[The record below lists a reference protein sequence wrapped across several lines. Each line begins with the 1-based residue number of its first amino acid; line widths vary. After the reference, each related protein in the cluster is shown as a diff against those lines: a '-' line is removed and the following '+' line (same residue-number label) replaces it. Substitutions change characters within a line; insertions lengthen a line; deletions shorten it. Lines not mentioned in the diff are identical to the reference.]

1 MGRYDKIKVYNGS
14 AWVKPTHLR
23 IYNGSSYTDLGKDD
37 SDNKTPLHV
46 YDANGNLQR
55 VTLNK
60 KINTVAG
67 EKYTSGAWNMLPID
81 GYNWNW
87 TGAAMA
93 IECMIRRTDN
103 SDKRVFY
110 VGKPGYFLEVYW
122 LADGRIR
129 INSQYGD
136 GTVNSYYSSNYI
148 KTTNSWTYLYIYTG
162 QQSSGGKGTVN
173 WGGTI
178 TNIWTNAFE
187 VSGTTN
193 VVGSSG
199 LHFKSTFTCQGRKY
213 NFGVTYFSKNMETI
227 SGTDGSTYQNVNHVD
242 TSYETTTWE

>member
-1 MGRYDKIKVYNGS
+1 MGRYDKIKVYDGKNWVQPSSIRVHDGS
-14 AWVKPTHLR
+14 KFV
-23 IYNGSSYTDLGKDD
+23 DLGTNT
-37 SDNKTPLHV
+37 SDNKTPLYV
-46 YDANGNLQR
+46 VDANKNKVR
-55 VTLNK
+55 VTLDK
-60 KINTVAG
+60 QINTIAG

-110 VGKPGYFLEVYW
+110 VGKAGYFLEVYW

-129 INSQYGD
+129 INSQYAN
-136 GTVNSYYSSNYI
+136 GTVSTYYSSNYI
-148 KTTNSWTYLYIYTG
+148 KTTNSWTYLYIYTP
-162 QQSSGGKGTVN
+162 QQDRDGKGTVN
-173 WGGTI
+173 WGGTV

-213 NFGVTYFSKNMETI
+213 NFGITYFSKNMETI
-227 SGTDGSTYQNVNHVD
+227 SGTDGTTYQNVNHVD
-242 TSYETTTWE
+242 TSYTEEVWV